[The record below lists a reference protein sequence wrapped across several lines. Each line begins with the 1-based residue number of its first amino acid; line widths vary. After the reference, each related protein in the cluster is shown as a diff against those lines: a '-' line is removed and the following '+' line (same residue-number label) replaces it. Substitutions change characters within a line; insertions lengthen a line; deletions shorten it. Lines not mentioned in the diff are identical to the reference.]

1 MLFRCFTCEIRRGLH
16 QNPVLGVGMSLHSD
30 RERWRV
36 TGVVVVVVV
45 VAASEKNYL
54 LRV

>member
-1 MLFRCFTCEIRRGLH
+1 
-16 QNPVLGVGMSLHSD
+16 MSLHSD

-54 LRV
+54 LGV